1 MDVKIYNIQNLGV
14 PNILYEHIIFE
25 FLFINSTANKDQ
37 STVNCCQSL
46 AFDRHIYHVK
56 IIVTSG
62 FSKKS
67 FFIFRSSHAEM
78 FFKTGV
84 IRNFCNIHR
93 KESMLESLFNFIS
106 TSPHNTGDSCE
117 NCKIFTN
124 SFFYGTPPVAALVS
138 SIK

>member
-1 MDVKIYNIQNLGV
+1 M
-14 PNILYEHIIFE
+14 YEHIIFE
-25 FLFINSTANKDQ
+25 FLFVNSTANKDQ
-37 STVNCCQSL
+37 STVNYCESL

-67 FFIFRSSHAEM
+67 FFIIFRSSHAQM

-84 IRNFCNIHR
+84 IRNFCNIQR
-93 KESMLESLFNFIS
+93 KTSMLESLFNFIS
-106 TSPHNTGDSCE
+106 TSPHITGDSFV

-124 SFFYGTPPVAALVS
+124 SFFYGTPPVAAFVS